1 MKRSLVL
8 SAVLLLSSLAF
19 SATQTLLVV
28 PPALISGQTTSSDFV
43 IPANL
48 AFDELSVT
56 VNLTTADKADSTKGF
71 AVQIMVKTG
80 QPAPNDYI
88 EGFGFTWHGPSRD
101 KFGNPNNDDPSMGV
115 PLQFLKGQTIHYVV
129 TPDSPMTMGFTLEAV
144 TVPKANQT
152 K

>member
-1 MKRSLVL
+1 LRRHRRQRSSGGLQHAAFRRPPI
-8 SAVLLLSSLAF
+8 AVHDL
-19 SATQTLLVV
+19 TQTLLVV
-28 PPALISGQTTSSDFV
+28 PPALIR
-43 IPANL
+43 
-48 AFDELSVT
+48 LSVT